1 MRIIITQEEIEEAI
15 EKLILDQVDVP
26 DDMRIDIDL
35 KATRGDQGYTA
46 EIDIVAHDAPT
57 DGTDRSVDPRIE
69 VVEGAETLG
78 IAEKVM
84 EAKSEAARP
93 RRRGRPAGAKNKPKT
108 HRVDPDLPEQASV
121 GTTEAPQETAQ
132 EAQESVE
139 QAEVVETTE
148 LVGDAPDEAPVAAEQ
163 DTQTEAVEEPV
174 AEEEDVDYTP
184 TPETPG
190 LETVEQDVEHN
201 EQHVS
206 GNAGTMIDATD
217 ATTDTV
223 NETVSTEDMPQNS
236 GVQHPDVSSQVQTEE
251 LAETVQ
257 ESIET
262 KEPEP
267 APETAAPPST
277 PPRSLFANLQR
288 PVNKPING

>member
-57 DGTDRSVDPRIE
+57 DGTDRSIDPRIE

-84 EAKSEAARP
+84 EAKTEAARP
-93 RRRGRPAGAKNKPKT
+93 RRRGRPAGARNKPKT
-108 HRVDPDLPEQASV
+108 HRIDSDLPE
-121 GTTEAPQETAQ
+121 TEAQAETQDVQEAAP

-139 QAEVVETTE
+139 QAEVVETTN
-148 LVGDAPDEAPVAAEQ
+148 LIGDAPDEAPVAAEQ
-163 DTQTEAVEEPV
+163 DIQAEASNEVQAAPEAETVEEAVQ
-174 AEEEDVDYTP
+174 EEDVDYTP

-190 LETVEQDVEHN
+190 LETTEVED
-201 EQHVS
+201 
-206 GNAGTMIDATD
+206 
-217 ATTDTV
+217 TTVDQ
-223 NETVSTEDMPQNS
+223 TVSTEDMPQDS

-257 ESIET
+257 ESIDA
-262 KEPEP
+262 KEPEAVP
-267 APETAAPPST
+267 APAT